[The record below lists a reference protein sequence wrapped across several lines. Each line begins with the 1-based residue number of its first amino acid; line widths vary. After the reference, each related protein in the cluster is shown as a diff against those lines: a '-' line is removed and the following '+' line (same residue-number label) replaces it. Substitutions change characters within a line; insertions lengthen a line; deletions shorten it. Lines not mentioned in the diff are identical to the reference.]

1 MKHPFKLTILL
12 GLVSFAMVKPVQAQ
26 QSAPLTLEQ
35 AVAMSLKNSKQIKL
49 QQAKID
55 EANAILKQAE
65 DNRLPEAG
73 VSGSA
78 LWLPTPSITLD
89 ESLKGNNNGGGG
101 GGTAPAIKVNSAYY
115 GMVNVSQP
123 LFAGFRIKSGI
134 ESARY
139 LAIASRLD
147 SEHDRNAII
156 ENTVQAYTNLYKAD
170 AAINVVKETL
180 AESNQRVKDYTSLE
194 KNGVLARNDLL
205 KAQLEVSNL
214 ELALLEAEKDR
225 KLANVNMNIMLGLP
239 TDTSFQTSLPEG
251 IRVADKPL
259 EEWENIASQN
269 RKDMEALKEREKASG
284 AAIVAARS
292 DLYPSVAA
300 TAGYVAAN
308 IPGLMRIDLAA
319 NVGIGVKYNISSI
332 WKTKAK
338 VSQAE
343 ARQQQ
348 IQISQGLLNDNISL
362 QLNKDYQEA
371 ILADKRIT
379 VLEKAVDQAN
389 ENYRIVSNKFKNSIA
404 TTQEVLDAN
413 VARLRALLNYEFSK
427 ADAQVSNYKL
437 AETAGIISQNFTST
451 K

>member
-1 MKHPFKLTILL
+1 MKHYLKITTCIGVVLATFSYPLL
-12 GLVSFAMVKPVQAQ
+12 AQ
-26 QSAPLTLEQ
+26 ENKALTLDQ
-35 AVAMSLKNSKQIKL
+35 AVELSLKNSKQVKL
-49 QQAKID
+49 NQAKIN
-55 EANAILKQAE
+55 EANALLKQAE
-65 DNRLPEAG
+65 DSRLPEAG

-89 ESLKGNNNGGGG
+89 ESLKNNNSGGG
-101 GGTAPAIKVNSAYY
+101 AQQPIKVNSALY
-115 GMVNVSQP
+115 GMLNVSQP
-123 LFAGFRIKSGI
+123 LFTGFKIKSGI

-139 LAIASRLD
+139 LAIAARLD

-156 ENTVQAYTNLYKAD
+156 ENTIQAYTNLYKAD
-170 AAINVVKETL
+170 AAISVVKETL
-180 AESNQRVKDYTSLE
+180 AESNQRVKDYSSLE

-239 TDTSFQTSLPEG
+239 TDTSFKTSLPEG

-269 RKDMEALKEREKASG
+269 RKDMAALKEREKAGS

-292 DLYPSVAA
+292 DLYPGIAA

-308 IPGLMRIDLAA
+308 IPGLMRIDLAV

-362 QLNKDYQEA
+362 QLNKDYQDA

-389 ENYRIVSNKFKNSIA
+389 ENYRIVSNKFRNSIA

-413 VARLRALLNYEFSK
+413 VARLRAQLNYEFSK

-437 AETAGIISQNFTST
+437 AETAGIISQNFTSS